1 MRSGANTSPISS
13 TTTITTT
20 IATCRP
26 KSGRKL
32 NYDHPDSLD
41 TQFMVEQLQQ
51 LRNNQAIAMPMY
63 NFATHSRLADTQR
76 VEPAKIILVEGIL
89 IFAER
94 SLRKLMD
101 MRIFVDTD
109 ADLRF
114 IRRLKRD
121 MDERG
126 RSLDSVVNQYLATV
140 RPMHMEFVEPTKRYA
155 DIIVPAGG
163 HNRVAMEM
171 IVSRIH
177 TLLEPT
183 SRQGLRS
190 LSRQPPM
197 STRPLAPGHH
207 RRRPGRP
214 PERGAEPLR
223 HAPGRRTP
231 VARAAAAGGSA
242 RSSTTPT
249 AVIPCRLRCADV
261 PATPIRS
268 RPVLRWRLGVLASQL
283 LGRTPAY
290 AAPPHP

>member
-1 MRSGANTSPISS
+1 MLEHLTQKTPFVIGVAGGTGSGK
-13 TTTITTT
+13 TTVSRAIQDAVGRER
-20 IATCRP
+20 IAYLQHDNYYNDHSHLPPEER
-26 KSGRKL
+26 GKL

-126 RSLDSVVNQYLATV
+126 RSLDSIVNQYLATV
-140 RPMHMEFVEPTKRYA
+140 RPMHMEFVEPSKRYA

-177 TLLEPT
+177 TLLE
-183 SRQGLRS
+183 
-190 LSRQPPM
+190 
-197 STRPLAPGHH
+197 AH
-207 RRRPGRP
+207 
-214 PERGAEPLR
+214 E
-223 HAPGRRTP
+223 
-231 VARAAAAGGSA
+231 
-242 RSSTTPT
+242 
-249 AVIPCRLRCADV
+249 
-261 PATPIRS
+261 
-268 RPVLRWRLGVLASQL
+268 
-283 LGRTPAY
+283 
-290 AAPPHP
+290 